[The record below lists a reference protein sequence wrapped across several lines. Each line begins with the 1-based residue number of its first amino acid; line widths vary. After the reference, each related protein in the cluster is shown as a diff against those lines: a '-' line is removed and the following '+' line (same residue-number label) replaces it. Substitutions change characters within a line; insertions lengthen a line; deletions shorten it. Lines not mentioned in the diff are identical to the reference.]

1 MSTSSTNACLCCVAY
16 YGQQPFY
23 IFTLLFRAD
32 ANLLAGTGLRSASP
46 NILPHASNAS
56 PHRPNHPFAA
66 GLIIAA
72 SVLVAAGIAI
82 YENPQVRQWVDQKRR
97 KIAVALHSLGDDIQ
111 PRRPSESSDDFEE
124 RKRRR
129 EELIRRNR
137 NELIRRAREEG
148 IAVDL
153 DELAKIGTE
162 DAARA
167 ETRSR
172 ANRSKSFDDLV
183 GDDGM
188 LRQGATTTGTD
199 TSNDGLRKRGVAG
212 FAAGAAAAA
221 AMTNPFADE
230 NVLFD
235 IGGDDDEAPSPNPFI
250 YEEPTARS
258 RSATLEAVTPPIEAP
273 AEPSFSAPLI
283 DLSPES
289 QSVYLHPETQLPSP
303 SAPMQ
308 TSETEQGAQ
317 SFYSFASDS
326 GDNDDFEEMS
336 AGTLT
341 PRSERSGTTGV
352 SVVPSNADDVAIMS
366 DADHDARSEVFSE
379 GGFTDAGYSDFE
391 LGDRAGVMT
400 PNSWT
405 DVGSD
410 NESEWDGPQGNGHVS
425 QIHP

>member
-1 MSTSSTNACLCCVAY
+1 
-16 YGQQPFY
+16 
-23 IFTLLFRAD
+23 
-32 ANLLAGTGLRSASP
+32 
-46 NILPHASNAS
+46 
-56 PHRPNHPFAA
+56 
-66 GLIIAA
+66 
-72 SVLVAAGIAI
+72 VLVAAGIAI

-162 DAARA
+162 DVARA

-199 TSNDGLRKRGVAG
+199 TTNDGLRKRGVAG

-352 SVVPSNADDVAIMS
+352 SVGPSNADDVAIMS

>member
-1 MSTSSTNACLCCVAY
+1 MPA
-16 YGQQPFY
+16 P
-23 IFTLLFRAD
+23 
-32 ANLLAGTGLRSASP
+32 LAK
-46 NILPHASNAS
+46 
-56 PHRPNHPFAA
+56 

-82 YENPQVRQWVDQKRR
+82 YENPQVRQWVDQSRR

-111 PRRPSESSDDFEE
+111 PRRQSESSDDFEE

-153 DELAKIGTE
+153 DELARIGTE
-162 DAARA
+162 DAALA
-167 ETRSR
+167 ERRSR
-172 ANRSKSFDDLV
+172 ANRSKSFDELV
-183 GDDGM
+183 GSDGM
-188 LRQGATTTGTD
+188 LRQDATATGAEP
-199 TSNDGLRKRGVAG
+199 SNNGVRKRGVAG
-212 FAAGAAAAA
+212 FAAGAAAAV

-235 IGGDDDEAPSPNPFI
+235 VGDDDEAPSPKPFI
-250 YEEPTARS
+250 YEEPAPRS
-258 RSATLEAVTPPIEAP
+258 RSATLEAGTPPIEAP
-273 AEPSFSAPLI
+273 AEAPFSAPLI
-283 DLSPES
+283 DLTSES

-303 SAPMQ
+303 AAPLQ
-308 TSETEQGAQ
+308 ASETDQAAQ
-317 SFYSFASDS
+317 SFYSFTSSND
-326 GDNDDFEEMS
+326 GDDDFEQMS

-341 PRSERSGTTGV
+341 PRSERSGTTGA
-352 SVVPSNADDVAIMS
+352 SIVPSHADDVAVLSMQN

-391 LGDRAGVMT
+391 LGDRTGVMT

-410 NESEWDGPQGNGHVS
+410 NESEWGGPQGNGHVS
-425 QIHP
+425 QIHQ